1 MDRLLL
7 TLAIVVFF
15 ALCVWG
21 MRRGWLRK
29 ARSQSVLVPPFP
41 EVPEA
46 PGEPVLPETTGLYV
60 STTIAGEWQN
70 RIVTRGA
77 GLRSAA
83 TLRLYR
89 GGIEVD
95 RAGAPGFWI
104 PAESLSAVRRDN
116 HIAGK
121 VLGVEGLLVVTW
133 KAGETLLDT
142 GFRGDDVDVYPQW
155 IEALEA
161 LIPVSSEKNQDNGKA
176 QKNHHTS
183 EIKGGAQ

>member
-41 EVPEA
+41 EVPDN

-60 STTIAGEWQN
+60 STTVAGEWQN

-83 TLRLYR
+83 TLRLYPT
-89 GGIEVD
+89 GIEVD
-95 RAGAPGFWI
+95 RVGAPGFWI
-104 PAESLSAVRRDN
+104 PAGSLRAVRRDN

-121 VLGVEGLLVVTW
+121 VLGVEGLLIVTW
-133 KAGETLLDT
+133 MAGETLLDT
-142 GFRGDDVDVYPQW
+142 GFRGDDIDVYPQW
-155 IEALEA
+155 IEAVTA
-161 LIPVSSEKNQDNGKA
+161 LIPSEN
-176 QKNHHTS
+176 HTS

>member
-29 ARSQSVLVPPFP
+29 ARSQSVLVPPFL
-41 EVPEA
+41 EAPEA

-83 TLRLYR
+83 TLRLYA

-95 RAGAPGFWI
+95 RVGAPGFWI

-121 VLGVEGLLVVTW
+121 VLGVEGLLIVTW

-161 LIPVSSEKNQDNGKA
+161 LIPVSPEKDQLAKNSDN
-176 QKNHHTS
+176 NHTS